1 METTRITATH
11 TSTHTSTNTST
22 PPITI
27 ITPKEYS
34 QHNNNCESHSDD
46 DDDSDDSE
54 TEYHDDE
61 ECETSGHCETCC
73 ELSKCTTKDEW
84 ARQGQ
89 YECGIGMYFPCAICE
104 PQFNSEPQY
113 INK

>member
-1 METTRITATH
+1 MLAFSWPCLEDNKMEV
-11 TSTHTSTNTST
+11 
-22 PPITI
+22 
-27 ITPKEYS
+27 
-34 QHNNNCESHSDD
+34 
-46 DDDSDDSE
+46 SE

-61 ECETSGHCETCC
+61 ECESSGHCETCC